1 VLDGLACNRLGQK
14 ADKVAGMAGVKR
26 HADLAF
32 GFEAAYPRPMTCA
45 GIDDNER
52 AFSLINFDARGW
64 DDPDE

>member
-1 VLDGLACNRLGQK
+1 
-14 ADKVAGMAGVKR
+14 MAGVKR